1 MLIRVSI
8 CFFVGALCCCLVAEA
23 IACDELSSALEKK
36 EDAVKALDGFY
47 KRRIEE
53 IEKDFVA
60 NVKQIRKDIVKT
72 LEGLKAKAAQV
83 VELETANKI
92 DERLNKIQSAK
103 IESPTVDKP
112 SNGMAE
118 ADPNLSGNWIGKWG
132 TNNRSLRLVIGK
144 DNAVKIIDSRGEIQ
158 ELKISKAGK
167 RFLVV
172 KADHH
177 DLELIRQDDRLV
189 VLGWSK
195 SKNRHIMVDPPNL
208 MAVLVPGG

>member
-8 CFFVGALCCCLVAEA
+8 CFVVGAICCCFAGEA
-23 IACDELSSALEKK
+23 IACDELSNALEKK

-47 KRRIEE
+47 KRKMEE
-53 IEKDFVA
+53 VEKEFVASVKQLRKDFA
-60 NVKQIRKDIVKT
+60 KT
-72 LEGLKAKAAQV
+72 LEALKAKAAQV

-92 DERLNKIQSAK
+92 DERLNEIQTAK
-103 IESPTVDKP
+103 IEAPTLNDP
-112 SNGMAE
+112 SNGMTE
-118 ADPNLSGNWIGKWG
+118 ADPDLSGNWIGKWG

-144 DNAVKIIDSRGEIQ
+144 DSTIKIIDSRGEIE

-172 KADHH
+172 KTDHH